1 MEVLFPTLN
10 STIVKLV
17 AYLPRCLC
25 MNMYVYVY
33 LKCKGLNSSL
43 VYGPKCHNLFNHFPV
58 VGVIILH
65 EIMSLLFKK
74 CNFMYKIFG
83 KQKQKYYYL
92 LLQLT
97 KSHHLLTIITLYFL
111 SPFFN
116 LHI

>member
-1 MEVLFPTLN
+1 MKVLFPTLN

-43 VYGPKCHNLFNHFPV
+43 YMDLCAIIYLIIFPV
-58 VGVIILH
+58 VGVSILN

-74 CNFMYKIFG
+74 CNFMYRVFR

-92 LLQLT
+92 LL
-97 KSHHLLTIITLYFL
+97 
-111 SPFFN
+111 
-116 LHI
+116 

>member
-17 AYLPRCLC
+17 AYPPRCLC

-33 LKCKGLNSSL
+33 LKSKGLNSSL
-43 VYGPKCHNLFNHFPV
+43 VYGFMCHNLFNHFPV
-58 VGVIILH
+58 VGVIIYN

-74 CNFMYKIFG
+74 YSFMYRIFG

-92 LLQLT
+92 LL
-97 KSHHLLTIITLYFL
+97 
-111 SPFFN
+111 
-116 LHI
+116 